1 MLTSLVLF
9 STVGLRA
16 TCLLDGYD
24 FCCVFDFV
32 YKILPVWIRHEMP
45 MYIVPSMPISN
56 SICFSRDFRLENLCM
71 YRDSWTAI
79 GRATL
84 VETVI
89 GASAGDFCVKS
100 GLVPH
105 GGSKYVRSELSGSIG
120 DLAISMRACIIK

>member
-1 MLTSLVLF
+1 MLTSVVLF

-24 FCCVFDFV
+24 FCSVSDFV
-32 YKILPVWIRHEMP
+32 YPILLVWIRHKMP
-45 MYIVPSMPISN
+45 MYLVPLMPSSN

-71 YRDSWTAI
+71 YRDGWTAI

-105 GGSKYVRSELSGSIG
+105 GESQYVCWELSVSIW
-120 DLAISMRACIIK
+120 DRSN